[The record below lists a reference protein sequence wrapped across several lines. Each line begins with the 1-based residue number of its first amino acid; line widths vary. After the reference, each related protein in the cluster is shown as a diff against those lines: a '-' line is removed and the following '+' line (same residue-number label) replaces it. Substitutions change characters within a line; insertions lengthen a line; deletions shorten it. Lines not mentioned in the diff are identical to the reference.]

1 MDPISILIGLVVVA
15 GIATLVYQSHKED
28 SGKPAVGTA
37 TKAKAPVAKK
47 APAAKTT
54 PTEKKVEPSARVKAL
69 KSTEAVKTN
78 APVAQKVPTK
88 TALLK
93 MTKANIEAEARS
105 FGIELD
111 ARKTKENMVADFQ
124 KTAKANAKAAIK

>member
-15 GIATLVYQSHKED
+15 GIATVVYQKRSSSSD
-28 SGKPAVGTA
+28 TPASGTA
-37 TKAKAPVAKK
+37 TKAKAP
-47 APAAKTT
+47 AANTT
-54 PTEKKVEPSARVKAL
+54 PTKKAEPSARVKAL
-69 KSTEAVKTN
+69 KSSEAVKAN

-93 MTKANIEAEARS
+93 LTKANIEAEARDH
-105 FGIELD
+105 GIELD

-124 KTAKANAKAAIK
+124 KAAKANAKAAIE

>member
-1 MDPISILIGLVVVA
+1 MDPISIIIGLVVVA
-15 GIATLVYQSHKED
+15 GIATVVYQKSSSSSD
-28 SGKPAVGTA
+28 APVSGTA

-47 APAAKTT
+47 APAASTT
-54 PTEKKVEPSARVKAL
+54 PTTKKAEPSARVKAL
-69 KSTEAVKTN
+69 KSDEAVKAN

-93 MTKANIEAEARS
+93 LTKANIEIEARKH
-105 FGIELD
+105 GIELD

-124 KTAKANAKAAIK
+124 KTAKANAKAALK

>member
-47 APAAKTT
+47 APAKTT
-54 PTEKKVEPSARVKAL
+54 PATKKAEPSARVKAL
-69 KSTEAVKTN
+69 KSSEAVKTN
-78 APVAQKVPTK
+78 APVAKKVPTK

-93 MTKANIEAEARS
+93 MTKANIEAEARDH
-105 FGIELD
+105 GIELD

-124 KTAKANAKAAIK
+124 KTAKANAKAATK

>member
-1 MDPISILIGLVVVA
+1 MDPISIVIGLVVVA
-15 GIATLVYQSHKED
+15 GIAAVVYESRKGD
-28 SGKPAVGTA
+28 SVKPVA
-37 TKAKAPVAKK
+37 TKAK

>member
-47 APAAKTT
+47 APAKTT
-54 PTEKKVEPSARVKAL
+54 PATKKAEPSARVKAL
-69 KSTEAVKTN
+69 KSSEAVKTN
-78 APVAQKVPTK
+78 APVAKKVPTK

-93 MTKANIEAEARS
+93 MTKANIEAEARDH
-105 FGIELD
+105 GVELD

>member
-37 TKAKAPVAKK
+37 TKAIAPVAKK
-47 APAAKTT
+47 APAKTT
-54 PTEKKVEPSARVKAL
+54 PATKKAEPSARVKAL
-69 KSTEAVKTN
+69 KSSEAVKTN
-78 APVAQKVPTK
+78 APVAKKVPTK

-93 MTKANIEAEARS
+93 MTKANIEAEARDH
-105 FGIELD
+105 GIELD